1 LFGLLLERTYVTIET
16 TDPGSATATLA
27 GLVDLA
33 TPFAVRTAVALR
45 LPELVRDGHGDA
57 AALAQACGAEP
68 DALARLL
75 RHLVAVGLFAEPEP
89 GRYGPTPVSAALLD
103 DRNALLRAWLDADGP
118 GAKMDLAYSG
128 MLHAV
133 RTGRSSYA
141 AVHGTDFWSD
151 YRADERLRLF
161 FGATMA
167 GFAWQT
173 GPQVAAGY
181 DWGPVATVL
190 DVGGGTGALL
200 QAVLAAHPHLRGA
213 VLDLP
218 EVRPEA
224 EEFLAGA
231 GLDGRAAFV
240 GGSFL
245 DPLPTGYDVL
255 LVSRVLTDW
264 SDADATRILR
274 RCADAVSAD
283 GRVVVVEVLA
293 GAEHAKN
300 NSSFDLQSL
309 TLLGGRERRPEDFDA
324 LAAAA
329 GLVRRHRRQ
338 GEDGLVLLEYVR
350 G

>member
-1 LFGLLLERTYVTIET
+1 MTSET
-16 TDPGSATATLA
+16 TDPPADTAALA
-27 GLVDLA
+27 ALVDLA

-45 LPELVRDGHGDA
+45 LPELVRDGHTTT
-57 AALAQACGAEP
+57 AALARASNADP
-68 DALARLL
+68 DALHRLL
-75 RHLVAVGLFAEPEP
+75 RHLVSVGLFAEPTP
-89 GRYGPTPVSAALLD
+89 GEHALTPVSRALLD
-103 DRNALLRAWLDADGP
+103 ERNALLRSWLDAAGP
-118 GAKMDLAYSG
+118 GLKMDLAYGG

-133 RTGRSSYA
+133 RTGRSSYG

-151 YRADERLRLF
+151 YRVDEQLRLF

-173 GPQVAAGY
+173 GPEVAAGY
-181 DWGPVATVL
+181 DWSGVSSVL

-200 QAVLAAHPHLRGA
+200 EAVLTAHPHLTGA

-224 EEFLAGA
+224 EEFIAGA
-231 GLDGRAAFV
+231 GLGERAEFL

-245 DPLPTGYDVL
+245 EQLPRGYQVL

-264 SDADATRILR
+264 PDEDATRILR
-274 RCADAVSAD
+274 RCADAVTED

-293 GAEHAKN
+293 GEEHAKN

-329 GLVRRHRRQ
+329 GLVRRDRRD
-338 GEDGLVLLEYVR
+338 GANGLVVLEYAR

>member
-1 LFGLLLERTYVTIET
+1 MSSET
-16 TDPGSATATLA
+16 TSSPSDTEAGTAALA
-27 GLVDLA
+27 ALVDLA
-33 TPFAVRTAVALR
+33 TPFAVRAAVALR
-45 LPELVRDGHGDA
+45 LPELVRDGHPA
-57 AALAQACGAEP
+57 TAELARASGADP

-75 RHLVAVGLFAEPEP
+75 RHLVGVGLFAESAP
-89 GRYGPTPVSAALLD
+89 GRYELTPVSRALLD

-118 GAKMDLAYSG
+118 GHRMDLAYSG
-128 MLHAV
+128 MAHSV
-133 RTGRSSYA
+133 RTGGSAYG

-173 GPQVAAGY
+173 GPSVAAGH
-181 DWGPVATVL
+181 DWSGVASVL

-200 QAVLAAHPHLRGA
+200 EAVLTAHPHLTGA

-224 EEFLAGA
+224 EEFLTGA
-231 GLDGRAAFV
+231 GLAARARYL

-245 DPLPTGYDVL
+245 EPLPTGYDVL

-264 SDADATRILR
+264 PDADATRILR
-274 RCADAVSAD
+274 RCADAVAGD

-293 GAEHAKN
+293 GEEHAKN

-324 LAAAA
+324 LAAEA
-329 GLVRRHRRQ
+329 GLVPVDRRD
-338 GEDGLVLLEYVR
+338 GANGLVMLAYAR

>member
-1 LFGLLLERTYVTIET
+1 MASGT
-16 TDPGSATATLA
+16 TDSASGTTALA
-27 GLVDLA
+27 ALVDLA
-33 TPFAVRTAVALR
+33 TPFAVRTAVALH
-45 LPELVRDGHGDA
+45 LPELVRDGHTTTAG
-57 AALAQACGAEP
+57 LARASGADP

-75 RHLVAVGLFAEPEP
+75 RHLVAVGLFAEPAP
-89 GRYGPTPVSAALLD
+89 GEHALTAVSRALLD

-118 GAKMDLAYSG
+118 GLKMDLAYGG

-133 RTGRSSYA
+133 RTGRSAYG

-167 GFAWQT
+167 GFSWQT
-173 GPQVAAGY
+173 GPEVAAGY
-181 DWGPVATVL
+181 DWGPVSSVL

-200 QAVLAAHPHLRGA
+200 GAVLTAHPHLTGA

-224 EEFLAGA
+224 EQYLAGA
-231 GLDGRAAFV
+231 GLADRAAFV

-245 DPLPTGYDVL
+245 EPLPPGYDVL

-264 SDADATRILR
+264 PDDDATRILR
-274 RCADAVSAD
+274 RCADAVSGD

-300 NSSFDLQSL
+300 NASFDLQSL

-324 LAAAA
+324 LAADA
-329 GLVRRHRRQ
+329 GLVPRGRRD
-338 GEDGLVLLEYVR
+338 GAGGLVVLEYAR